1 MIARRIFVRGHVQGV
16 FYRGWCVTT
25 ARVLGLSGWVR
36 NLADGSVEILAWGSD
51 QAVNALIERCREGP
65 PAAIVEAVEVSE
77 ADAEP
82 SVGFEARPSA

>member
-36 NLADGSVEILAWGSD
+36 NRGDGTVEILAWGSD

-77 ADAEP
+77 AEAEP